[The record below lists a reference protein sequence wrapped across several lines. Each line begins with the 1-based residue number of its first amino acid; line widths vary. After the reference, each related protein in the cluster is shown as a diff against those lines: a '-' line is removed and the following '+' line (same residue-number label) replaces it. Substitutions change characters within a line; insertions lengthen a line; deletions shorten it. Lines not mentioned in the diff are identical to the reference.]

1 MDYPY
6 FVDEGSAK
14 CGGLLT
20 YKAKEA
26 LHGMDSDCAICK

>member
-6 FVDEGSAK
+6 FVDEGSEVWRVIDH
-14 CGGLLT
+14 
-20 YKAKEA
+20 KAKEA